1 MGRMTTIEEITSSI
15 LGDKYYKI
23 HHKSGLTIYVYPKDG
38 FKSTY
43 ALFGAKYG
51 SINTTFQKENGETVT
66 VPDGIAHYLEHK
78 LFESEDGDAFAKYA
92 KTGASANAYTSFDK
106 TCYLFSCA
114 DNFEKSLQILL
125 EFVQDPYF
133 TDETVQKE
141 QGIIGQEIRMY
152 DDDPNWRVMF
162 NLLGA
167 MYHNHPVKIDIAG
180 TVESIAEITPQKLYD
195 CYNGFYN
202 LHNMALT
209 IVGGKAQPESI
220 IAMADKYLKDAP
232 KKDVHSTFPAEPET
246 VVKDYV
252 EQKFPVTVPL
262 FHLGFK
268 ENMQKERLTDK
279 EMAESEI
286 LLFAMA
292 SGSSELYRTLEEQEL
307 INNTF
312 DYEHFEGP
320 CYSSVFF
327 GGESKN
333 PKKVAEIIRAYIDN
347 LLVTGVSEKDFK
359 IAKRAV
365 YGADIFSF
373 NRNESIAGILMEC
386 DFSDRELFHYLECIK
401 NTTLDDVNRRLHQ
414 QFNSNHSALSVILPL
429 NNA

>member
-1 MGRMTTIEEITSSI
+1 MSNIQEIKCNIT
-15 LGDKYYKI
+15 GDKYYKI
-23 HHKSGLTIYVYPKDG
+23 HHKSGLTIYVYPKEG

-51 SINTTFQKENGETVT
+51 SINTSFVKDNGEQVV

-78 LFESEDGDAFAKYA
+78 LFECEDGDAFVKYA

-114 DNFEKSLQILL
+114 DNFEESLKILL
-125 EFVQDPYF
+125 NFVQEPYF
-133 TDETVQKE
+133 TEETVQKE

-167 MYHNHPVKIDIAG
+167 MYHTHPVKIDIAG

-202 LHNMALT
+202 LNNMALVV
-209 IVGGKAQPESI
+209 VGGCATLDLIMQ
-220 IAMADKYLKDAP
+220 MADKHLKDSPA
-232 KKDVHSTFPAEPET
+232 KDVNSTFPSEPEGI
-246 VVKDYV
+246 VIDYV
-252 EQKFPVTVPL
+252 EQKFSVSVPM

-268 ENMQKERLTDK
+268 EDVKKERLTNK
-279 EMAESEI
+279 EMAESAI
-286 LLFAMA
+286 LLFAIA
-292 SGSSELYRTLEEQEL
+292 SGSSELYQILEDKGL

-320 CYSSVFF
+320 FYSSVFF
-327 GGESKN
+327 GGESTN
-333 PKKVAEIIRAYIDN
+333 PKEASEIIKEYINN
-347 LLVTGVSEKDFK
+347 LRKTGISETDFE
-359 IAKRAV
+359 IAKKAV
-365 YGADIFSF
+365 YGEGISSL
-373 NRNESIAGILMEC
+373 NRNETIANIIMDG
-386 DFSDRELFHYLECIK
+386 DFSDREIFNYIEEVK
-401 NTTLDDVNRRLHQ
+401 ATTLEDVNRRLLEQ
-414 QFNSNHSALSVILPL
+414 LDSTKSSLSVILPL
-429 NNA
+429 

>member
-1 MGRMTTIEEITSSI
+1 MEKTTVTQEISSRI
-15 LGDKYYKI
+15 MGDKYYKI
-23 HHKSGLTIYVYPKDG
+23 HHKSGLTIYVYPKAE

-51 SINTTFQKENGETVT
+51 SINTTFQKENGETVV

-114 DNFEKSLQILL
+114 DNFEESLKILL
-125 EFVQDPYF
+125 EFVQNPYF
-133 TDETVQKE
+133 TEETVQKE

-152 DDDPNWRVMF
+152 DDDPNWRVLF
-162 NLLGA
+162 NLLEA

-195 CYNGFYN
+195 CYYGFYN

-209 IVGGKAQPESI
+209 VVGGKAQPESI

-232 KKDVHSTFPAEPET
+232 EKTMTSTFPAEPET

-268 ENMQKERLTDK
+268 EKTEKERLTDK

-286 LLFAMA
+286 LLCAIA
-292 SGSSELYRTLEEQEL
+292 SGTSVLYKTLEEQKL

-312 DYEHFEGP
+312 EYEHFEGP
-320 CYSSVFF
+320 YYSSVFF

-333 PKKVAEIIRAYIDN
+333 PKKVAEIIRTYIDN
-347 LLVTGVSEKDFK
+347 LRITGISEEDFA
-359 IAKRAV
+359 IAKKAV
-365 YGADIFSF
+365 YGADIFAF
-373 NRNESIAGILMEC
+373 NRNESIASILMEC
-386 DFSDRELFHYLECIK
+386 DFSGRELFSYLECIK
-401 NTTLDDVNRRLHQ
+401 NTTLDDVNTRLRKQ
-414 QFNSNHSALSVILPL
+414 LDSRYSSLSVVLP
-429 NNA
+429 

>member
-1 MGRMTTIEEITSSI
+1 MSNIQEIKCNIT
-15 LGDKYYKI
+15 GDKYYKI
-23 HHKSGLTIYVYPKDG
+23 YHKSGLTIYVYPKEG

-51 SINTTFQKENGETVT
+51 SINTTFIKDNGEQVV

-78 LFESEDGDAFAKYA
+78 LFECEDGDAFVKYA

-114 DNFEKSLQILL
+114 DNFEESLKILL
-125 EFVQDPYF
+125 DFVQEPYF
-133 TDETVQKE
+133 TEETVQKE

-167 MYHNHPVKIDIAG
+167 MYHTHPVKIDIAG

-202 LHNMALT
+202 LNNMALVV
-209 IVGGKAQPESI
+209 VGGCATLDLIMQ
-220 IAMADKYLKDAP
+220 MADKHLKDSPA
-232 KKDVHSTFPAEPET
+232 KDVNSTFPSEPEG
-246 VVKDYV
+246 VVTDYV
-252 EQKFPVTVPL
+252 EQKFPVSVPM

-268 ENMQKERLTDK
+268 EDVKRERLTNK
-279 EMAESEI
+279 EMAESAI
-286 LLFAMA
+286 LLFAIA
-292 SGSSELYRTLEEQEL
+292 SGSSELYQILEDKGL

-320 CYSSVFF
+320 FYSSVFF
-327 GGESKN
+327 GGESTN
-333 PKKVAEIIRAYIDN
+333 PKEASKIIKEYINN
-347 LLVTGVSEKDFK
+347 LRKTGISESDFE
-359 IAKRAV
+359 IAKKAV
-365 YGADIFSF
+365 YGEGISSL
-373 NRNESIAGILMEC
+373 NRNETIANIIMDG
-386 DFSDRELFHYLECIK
+386 DFSDREIFNYIEEIK
-401 NTTLDDVNRRLHQ
+401 ATTLEDVNRRLLEQ
-414 QFNSNHSALSVILPL
+414 LDSTKSSLSVILPL
-429 NNA
+429 

>member
-1 MGRMTTIEEITSSI
+1 MSNIQEIKCNIT
-15 LGDKYYKI
+15 GDKYYKI
-23 HHKSGLTIYVYPKDG
+23 HHKSGLTIYVYPKEG

-51 SINTTFQKENGETVT
+51 SINTSFVKDNGEQVV

-78 LFESEDGDAFAKYA
+78 LFECEDGDAFVKYA

-114 DNFEKSLQILL
+114 DNFEESLKILL
-125 EFVQDPYF
+125 DFVQEPYF
-133 TDETVQKE
+133 TEETVQKE

-167 MYHNHPVKIDIAG
+167 MYHTHPVKIDIAG

-202 LHNMALT
+202 LNNMALVV
-209 IVGGKAQPESI
+209 VGGCATLDLIMQ
-220 IAMADKYLKDAP
+220 MADKHLKDSPA
-232 KKDVHSTFPAEPET
+232 KDVNSTFPSEPEGI
-246 VVKDYV
+246 VIDYV
-252 EQKFPVTVPL
+252 EQKFPVSVPM

-268 ENMQKERLTDK
+268 EDVKKERLTNK
-279 EMAESEI
+279 EMAESAI
-286 LLFAMA
+286 LLFAIA
-292 SGSSELYRTLEEQEL
+292 SGSSELYQILEDKGL

-320 CYSSVFF
+320 FYSSVFF
-327 GGESKN
+327 GGESTN
-333 PKKVAEIIRAYIDN
+333 PKEASEIIKEYINN
-347 LLVTGVSEKDFK
+347 LRKTGISETDFE
-359 IAKRAV
+359 IAKKAV
-365 YGADIFSF
+365 YGEGISSL
-373 NRNESIAGILMEC
+373 NRNETIANIIMDG
-386 DFSDRELFHYLECIK
+386 DFSDREIFNYIEEVK
-401 NTTLDDVNRRLHQ
+401 ATTLEDVNRRLLEQ
-414 QFNSNHSALSVILPL
+414 LDSTKSSLSVILPL
-429 NNA
+429 

>member
-1 MGRMTTIEEITSSI
+1 MSNIQEIKCNIT
-15 LGDKYYKI
+15 GDKYYKI
-23 HHKSGLTIYVYPKDG
+23 YHKSGLTIYVYPKEG

-51 SINTTFQKENGETVT
+51 SINTTFIKDNGEQVV

-78 LFESEDGDAFAKYA
+78 LFECEDGDAFVKYA

-114 DNFEKSLQILL
+114 DNFEESLKILL
-125 EFVQDPYF
+125 DFVQEPYF
-133 TDETVQKE
+133 TEETVQKE

-167 MYHNHPVKIDIAG
+167 MYHTHPVKIDIAG

-202 LHNMALT
+202 LNNMALVV
-209 IVGGKAQPESI
+209 VGGCATLDLIMQ
-220 IAMADKYLKDAP
+220 MADKHLKASP
-232 KKDVHSTFPAEPET
+232 AKDVNSTFPSEPEG
-246 VVKDYV
+246 VVTDYV
-252 EQKFPVTVPL
+252 EQKFPVSVPM

-268 ENMQKERLTDK
+268 EDVKRERLTNK
-279 EMAESEI
+279 EMAESAI
-286 LLFAMA
+286 LLFAIA
-292 SGSSELYRTLEEQEL
+292 SGSSELYQILEDKGL

-320 CYSSVFF
+320 FYSSVFF
-327 GGESKN
+327 GGESTN
-333 PKKVAEIIRAYIDN
+333 PKEASKIIKEYINN
-347 LLVTGVSEKDFK
+347 LRKTGISESDFE
-359 IAKRAV
+359 IAKKAV
-365 YGADIFSF
+365 YGEGISSL
-373 NRNESIAGILMEC
+373 NRNETIANIIMDG
-386 DFSDRELFHYLECIK
+386 DFSDREIFNYIEEIK
-401 NTTLDDVNRRLHQ
+401 ATTLEDVNRRLLEQ
-414 QFNSNHSALSVILPL
+414 LDSTKSSLSVILPL
-429 NNA
+429 

>member
-1 MGRMTTIEEITSSI
+1 MSNIQEIKCNIT
-15 LGDKYYKI
+15 GDRYYKI
-23 HHKSGLTIYVYPKDG
+23 HHKSGLTIYVYPKEG

-51 SINTTFQKENGETVT
+51 SINTSFVKDNGEQVV

-78 LFESEDGDAFAKYA
+78 LFECEDGDAFVKYA

-114 DNFEKSLQILL
+114 DNFEESLKILL
-125 EFVQDPYF
+125 DFVQEPYF
-133 TDETVQKE
+133 TEETVQKE

-167 MYHNHPVKIDIAG
+167 MYHTHPVKIDIAG

-202 LHNMALT
+202 LNNMALVV
-209 IVGGKAQPESI
+209 VGGCATLDLIMQ
-220 IAMADKYLKDAP
+220 MADKHLKISP
-232 KKDVHSTFPAEPET
+232 TKDVNSTFPSEPDG
-246 VVKDYV
+246 VVTDYV
-252 EQKFPVTVPL
+252 EQKFPVSVPM

-268 ENMQKERLTDK
+268 EDVKKERLTNK
-279 EMAESEI
+279 EMAESAI
-286 LLFAMA
+286 LLFAIA
-292 SGSSELYRTLEEQEL
+292 SGSSELYQILEDKGL

-320 CYSSVFF
+320 FYSSVFF
-327 GGESKN
+327 GGESTN
-333 PKKVAEIIRAYIDN
+333 PKEASKIIKEYINN
-347 LLVTGVSEKDFK
+347 LQKTGISETDFE
-359 IAKRAV
+359 IAKKAV
-365 YGADIFSF
+365 YGEGISSL
-373 NRNESIAGILMEC
+373 NRNETIANIIMDG
-386 DFSDRELFHYLECIK
+386 DFSDREIFNYIEEVK
-401 NTTLDDVNRRLHQ
+401 ATTLEDVNRRLLEQ
-414 QFNSNHSALSVILPL
+414 LDNTKSSLSVILPL
-429 NNA
+429 